1 MDKKNTYPIALLV
14 AGLVLMGLGFAE
26 VVDEFWSGMGSALL
40 VMGIIRLLRF
50 YRLKKNDTYREKM
63 ETAVTDERNQFIR
76 MKAWSWAGYLFIM
89 VSAIATII
97 LKILGQDLPGFQWC
111 RVSDAGAV
119 LDFLFCSEEK
129 ILTLKMPSPL

>member
-1 MDKKNTYPIALLV
+1 MDKKNIYPIILLV
-14 AGLVLMGLGFAE
+14 AGLALMGLGLAE
-26 VVDEFWSGMGSALL
+26 IVDDFWSGMGSALL

-97 LKILGQDLPGFQWC
+97 FRILGQDLLSQFA
-111 RVSDAGAV
+111 SYAV
-119 LDFLFCSEEK
+119 CLMLVLYWISYFV
-129 ILTLKMPSPL
+129 LKKKY